1 MRKPVLAGILVAAA
15 ILAIIIY
22 SSLDLVRNRVEV
34 CMEWNG
40 RTNCKIAS
48 GSTSEFATRTALTNA
63 CAEMVSGVTDTL
75 ACERKNPV
83 SVKVLK

>member
-1 MRKPVLAGILVAAA
+1 VAGILVVAAVLA
-15 ILAIIIY
+15 ILIY
-22 SSLDLVRNRVEV
+22 SSLDLASHRVEV

-40 RTNCKIAS
+40 RTNCKTAS
-48 GSTSEFATRTALTNA
+48 ASTREFATRTAITNA

-75 ACERKNPV
+75 ACERANPV

>member
-1 MRKPVLAGILVAAA
+1 MRKPVLAGLLVAGA
-15 ILAIIIY
+15 ILGVIVY
-22 SSLDLVRNRVEV
+22 SSLDLASHRVEV

-48 GSTSEFATRTALTNA
+48 GSTREFATRTAITNA

-75 ACERKNPV
+75 ACERANPV